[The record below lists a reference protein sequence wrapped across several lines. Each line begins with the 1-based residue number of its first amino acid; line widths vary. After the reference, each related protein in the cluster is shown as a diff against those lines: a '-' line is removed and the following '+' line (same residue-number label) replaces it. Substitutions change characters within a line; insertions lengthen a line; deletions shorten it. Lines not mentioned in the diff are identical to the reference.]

1 MLKDITI
8 GQYYPSNSLVH
19 KLDPRLKLLALIAF
33 IVVIFLAGNFLS
45 LGYLVLLTLCLIALT
60 KVPFS
65 MYFKNLKSILP
76 IIVLTAILNM
86 LYVPDGTVLVKWWII
101 TITNEG
107 ISRALFMALRIV
119 ILIISSAMLTY
130 TTTPTALTDAL
141 ESLLSPLKYIG
152 LGSAVHTIAMI
163 MTIAL
168 RFIPTLVDETDKLM
182 NAQKARGADF
192 ESGGIIKRIKALI
205 PVLIPLLISSVR
217 RAGELAEAMESRCY
231 SGNGIR
237 TRMKQL
243 RFTKIDIV
251 SSIVILLIFSA
262 VIFLNFVR

>member
-8 GQYYPSNSLVH
+8 GQYYPSNSMIH
-19 KLDPRLKLLALIAF
+19 RLDPRLKLTALITF
-33 IVVIFLAGNFLS
+33 IVVIFLAGNFIS
-45 LGYLVLLTLCLIALT
+45 LGYLVLLVLGFIGLT

-76 IIVLTAILNM
+76 IIILTALLNM
-86 LYVPDGTVLVKWWII
+86 LYVPDGNVLVKWWVI
-101 TITNEG
+101 TITSEG
-107 ISRALFMALRIV
+107 VSRAVFMAFRII
-119 ILIISSAMLTY
+119 ILIIASAMLTY
-130 TTTPTALTDAL
+130 TSTPTKLTDAL
-141 ESLLSPLKYIG
+141 ESMLSPLKLIG
-152 LGSAVHTIAMI
+152 LGSAVHTLAMI

-205 PVLIPLLISSVR
+205 PILIPLLISSVR

-231 SGNGIR
+231 SGNGQR

-243 RFTKIDIV
+243 KFAKIDAI
-251 SSIVILLIFSA
+251 SLIVILGSFSM
-262 VIFLNFVR
+262 VIILNFVG